1 MRCRAELVCQA
12 VSWRVHLMNENGARL
27 IDDIL
32 MTFWRHQ
39 PFYFLIQVT
48 FVCPLVDI
56 WSNFWCSVFFQ
67 YNTGFIENMWISIPP
82 QVRGIHSNLSEKS
95 SSLSNVQYTSVL
107 DFSEKKKS
115 FQCKVTI
122 IPRSWKH
129 AQTNSWIWNCCSDFY
144 WWHPLHVC
152 TTCTF
157 FEVHIRIL
165 IQNGVSTRIN
175 LVYFIWI
182 IPIRKNVTFVRK

>member
-1 MRCRAELVCQA
+1 MPGGTVCQA
-12 VSWRVHLMNENGARL
+12 VSWRVHLMNEPDWSMIFWWRFDAISLFISWSRRDLCLPSSGHL
-27 IDDIL
+27 VELL
-32 MTFWRHQ
+32 MQCFLSVQHWVYWKYVDFYSSTGQRNPFKSFWKVFQ
-39 PFYFLIQVT
+39 SFKCPIYFSTWL
-48 FVCPLVDI
+48 
-56 WSNFWCSVFFQ
+56 FW
-67 YNTGFIENMWISIPP
+67 
-82 QVRGIHSNLSEKS
+82 
-95 SSLSNVQYTSVL
+95 
-107 DFSEKKKS
+107 KKKS

-144 WWHPLHVC
+144 WWHPLHLC